1 VHVRDELVKRQVDL
15 EASPEVRPALLTRLN
30 AKGIRL
36 LQPADGLALFVSMV
50 AINLARFGTDWPTYP
65 LSHYVVGFSTAT
77 VVCLAVFYFGG
88 LYEREAGLGNRP
100 RLPRIMALTA
110 IAVLVCGG
118 MALITGRYLMPRINL
133 GVLFV
138 VGSFALA
145 MNRRIARA
153 LHVRRAGL
161 PKVLLVGA
169 PDEVNLARKHL
180 DVDGADWQIAGEA
193 ADVEGLSERVA
204 ATGATDILVL
214 SSRLLADLYPEPLC
228 ELEDKGVGVLQVVS
242 ARDSLLGLQSVRE
255 IGGLPVVALFSHVMP
270 RSKLRLKR
278 VLDLTVCVLLA
289 PFLILLVGGVAAYV
303 RALAGPDILFRQK
316 RVGQDGELFTI
327 VKFRTMLQGA
337 EARTGAVLAEADD
350 PRIIPALRWVRAMR
364 FDELPQ
370 LWNVLRGEMSIVG
383 PRPERP
389 ELADR
394 FATLIPG
401 YTRRHEVPPGITGLA
416 QVHGRYHTDPEYKLG
431 HDIQYLVNWS
441 AVLDVQILL
450 RTVWVILSRRL

>member
-1 VHVRDELVKRQVDL
+1 LRDELTKPSADPGTL
-15 EASPEVRPALLTRLN
+15 PGARPGLLTRLN
-30 AKGIRL
+30 ARGIRL
-36 LQPADGLALFVSMV
+36 LQPADGLALFASMV
-50 AINLARFGTDWPTYP
+50 AINLGRFGLEWPTYP
-65 LSHYVVGFSTAT
+65 LSHYMVGFSTAT

-110 IAVLVCGG
+110 IAVLVIGG
-118 MALITGRYLMPRINL
+118 MALVTGRYLMPRINL
-133 GVLFV
+133 AVLFV

-145 MNRRIARA
+145 TNRRIART
-153 LHVRRAGL
+153 LHVRRAGR
-161 PKVLLVGA
+161 PKILLVGA

-180 DVDGADWQIAGEA
+180 DIAGARWEIAGEA
-193 ADVEGLSERVA
+193 ADVEGLPARVSS
-204 ATGATDILVL
+204 TGATDILLL
-214 SSRLLADLYPEPLC
+214 SSRMLTDLYPEPLC
-228 ELEDKGVGVLQVVS
+228 ALEEQGVGVLQVIS
-242 ARDSLLGLQSVRE
+242 ARDSLLGLQSLRE

-270 RSKLRLKR
+270 RSQLRLKR
-278 VLDLTVCVLLA
+278 VLDLVLCCFLAPVLVPLLA
-289 PFLILLVGGVAAYV
+289 IVAAYV
-303 RALAGPDILFRQK
+303 RLVAGPGILYRQA
-316 RVGQDGELFTI
+316 RVGQDGEPFTI
-327 VKFRTMLQGA
+327 VKFRTMVEGA
-337 EARTGAVLAEADD
+337 ENLTGAVLAEDDD

-389 ELADR
+389 ELAER
-394 FATLIPG
+394 FSTLIPG

-431 HDIQYLVNWS
+431 HDIQYLKNWS

-450 RTVWVILSRRL
+450 RTVWVVLSRRI

>member
-1 VHVRDELVKRQVDL
+1 VRDELTKPSADPG
-15 EASPEVRPALLTRLN
+15 ASPEVRPALLTRLN
-30 AKGIRL
+30 ARGIRL
-36 LQPADGLALFVSMV
+36 LQPADGLALFASMV
-50 AINLARFGTDWPTYP
+50 AINLGRFGVDWPTYP
-65 LSHYVVGFSTAT
+65 LSHYMVGFATAT
-77 VVCLAVFYFGG
+77 AVCLAVFYFGG
-88 LYEREAGLGNRP
+88 LYEREAGLGSRP

-118 MALITGRYLMPRINL
+118 LALVTGRYLMPRINL
-133 GVLFV
+133 AVLFV
-138 VGSFALA
+138 VGSFVLA
-145 MNRRIARA
+145 ANRRIARW
-153 LHVRRAGL
+153 LHVRKVGL

-180 DVDGADWQIAGEA
+180 DVAGAHWVVAGEA
-193 ADVEGLSERVA
+193 AGVDGLPERVA

-214 SSRLLADLYPEPLC
+214 SSRLLPDLYPEPLC
-228 ELEDKGVGVLQVVS
+228 TLEDRNVGVLQVVS
-242 ARDSLLGLQSVRE
+242 ARDSLLGLQNVRE

-270 RSKLRLKR
+270 RSQLRLKR
-278 VLDLTVCVLLA
+278 VLDVVLFVLGAPLLLPLTA
-289 PFLILLVGGVAAYV
+289 AVALYV
-303 RALAGPDILFRQK
+303 RAVAGPRILFRQE
-316 RVGQDGELFTI
+316 RIGQEGEHFTL
-327 VKFRTMLQGA
+327 VKFRTMVEGA
-337 EARTGAVLAEADD
+337 EELTGAVLAEEDD

-389 ELADR
+389 ELAER
-394 FATLIPG
+394 FAALIPG

-441 AVLDVQILL
+441 AVMDVQILL
-450 RTVWVILSRRL
+450 RTVWVILSRRI